1 MEIGE
6 IISDSIHY
14 PLEHIKSLLVYF
26 GIIIVMTLI
35 STFTT
40 AGLYASS
47 GLSNVWV
54 SGIIAILG
62 IVLSLIIGLLVFG
75 YGLDIVKFGI
85 EQSDEAPGIEMAR
98 QIKNG
103 LKYLITLILYFIVP
117 FLVMILLMYF
127 NFTVGAIVG
136 IILFI
141 VFGLIALMGE
151 CRLAESEDLSYA
163 LNITEAI
170 GDISKV
176 GILKL
181 IAVLVII
188 VLITFI
194 LSLIVS
200 IIVQYGGTAGVII
213 GGILDGIISAYI
225 FFFAN
230 RATGLLYS
238 QA

>member
-14 PLEHIKSLLVYF
+14 PIEHVKSLLVYIV
-26 GIIIVMTLI
+26 IIIVMTLI
-35 STFTT
+35 SILTT

-54 SGIIAILG
+54 SGIIAFLG
-62 IVLSLIIGLLVFG
+62 VVLSLTIGLLVFG
-75 YGLDIVKFGI
+75 YGLDIVKLGI
-85 EQSDEAPGIEMAR
+85 EQSYEAPEIEMGR

-103 LKYLITLILYFIVP
+103 LKYLITLIVYFIIP
-117 FLVMILLMYF
+117 FLVMILLSYF

-141 VFGLIALMGE
+141 VFGLAALMAE
-151 CRLAESEDLSYA
+151 CRLAESEDLTYA
-163 LNITEAI
+163 LNIPDAI
-170 GDISKV
+170 GDIREV

-188 VLITFI
+188 VLIAFI
-194 LSLIVS
+194 LSLVVS
-200 IIVQYGGTAGVII
+200 IIAQYGGTAGAII
-213 GGILDGIISAYI
+213 GGILDGVISAYL

-238 QA
+238 QV